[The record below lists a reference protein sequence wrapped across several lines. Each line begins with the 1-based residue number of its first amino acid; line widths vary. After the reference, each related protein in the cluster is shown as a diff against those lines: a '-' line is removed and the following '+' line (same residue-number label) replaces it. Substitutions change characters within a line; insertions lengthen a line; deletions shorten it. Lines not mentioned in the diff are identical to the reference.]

1 MTVTDQRLD
10 LEHYFPY
17 LVNRV
22 GFALVARY
30 QKSLDPYGLS
40 IEMWRVLAALSS
52 RGELRQVDIARMT
65 SIDASTLSRLVAR
78 IVRLGLVTRTR
89 SKSSQ
94 REVAVRLSAK
104 GRMVVGRLIPI
115 ARQLEREA
123 IAGLTSRQQ
132 AEARDVLR
140 TMYANLAAADD
151 SLCGRNDR
159 RASNSSRP
167 AIP

>member
-1 MTVTDQRLD
+1 VSNRQRLD
-10 LEHYFPY
+10 LEQYFPY

-30 QKSLDPYGLS
+30 QRSLDPYGLS
-40 IEMWRVLAALSS
+40 IEMWRVLAVLSS

-78 IVRLGLVTRTR
+78 IIRLGLVTRAR
-89 SKSSQ
+89 SKSNQ

-104 GRMVVGRLIPI
+104 GRSVVERLIPI
-115 ARQLEREA
+115 ARRLEQEA
-123 IAGLTSRQQ
+123 IAGLTPRQQ
-132 AEARDVLR
+132 EEAREVLR
-140 TMYANLAAADD
+140 TMYANLAPAHA
-151 SLCGRNDR
+151 SPRGSSDR
-159 RASNSSRP
+159 GASNSSKP